1 MKKPT
6 PQNTETATQD
16 TVPAQALPLPHQGGS
31 YIRLA
36 DGTLQLEE
44 ATDNRPEAR
53 AAAALEGGVEAA
65 ANDTGPNTVTEA

>member
-6 PQNTETATQD
+6 PVNAAVAVEA
-16 TVPAQALPLPHQGGS
+16 PAPLPFSGGS

-36 DGTLQLEE
+36 DGSLQLEE

-53 AAAALEGGVEAA
+53 LERGVE
-65 ANDTGPNTVTEA
+65 DPVQGPVPTLKPETEA

>member
-6 PQNTETATQD
+6 AVTQD
-16 TVPAQALPLPHQGGS
+16 TVPAETRPMPHQGGS

-53 AAAALEGGVEAA
+53 AAAALEGGVEAPVP
-65 ANDTGPNTVTEA
+65 TPLTEA

>member
-1 MKKPT
+1 MKKL
-6 PQNTETATQD
+6 TAVTQD
-16 TVPAQALPLPHQGGS
+16 TVPSEALPLPHQGGS

-53 AAAALEGGVEAA
+53 AAAALEDPVQSPLKEA
-65 ANDTGPNTVTEA
+65 

>member
-6 PQNTETATQD
+6 PVTAAAA
-16 TVPAQALPLPHQGGS
+16 VAPAAPAPMPSSGGS

-36 DGTLQLEE
+36 DGSLQLEE

-53 AAAALEGGVEAA
+53 LEGGVE
-65 ANDTGPNTVTEA
+65 DPVQGPAPILKPETEA